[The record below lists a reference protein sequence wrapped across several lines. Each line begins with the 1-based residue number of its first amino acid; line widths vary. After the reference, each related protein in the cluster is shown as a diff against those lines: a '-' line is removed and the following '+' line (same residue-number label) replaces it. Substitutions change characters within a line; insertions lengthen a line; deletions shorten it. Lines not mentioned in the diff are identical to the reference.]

1 MGSGSPESRV
11 TASVRTSSLG
21 VLGTQP
27 CASSSQWACTYTQ
40 HRASG
45 HTGRAKTDT
54 LGAENIACILTQ
66 DSSVGAQNIEYFIH
80 ERVQVQGCGSQE
92 LDYVRPC
99 VARHRHPADRV
110 AEGCA
115 ARRPPHSQGPH
126 RDDRS
131 AKATSSSRVSSR
143 SAHTGELS
151 PDRMLVLV
159 SMSKRARA
167 HPKLRKLKGRYH
179 ADGGLL

>member
-54 LGAENIACILTQ
+54 LGAQVAENIACILTQ

-80 ERVQVQGCGSQE
+80 ERVQVQGCDHRSLTTYAPAWRGIVTQ
-92 LDYVRPC
+92 LTALRK
-99 VARHRHPADRV
+99 VARRGGHRTVRDRI
-110 AEGCA
+110 GTTG
-115 ARRPPHSQGPH
+115 RPRPPHLV
-126 RDDRS
+126 
-131 AKATSSSRVSSR
+131 A
-143 SAHTGELS
+143 SAHDQLIPASYLLTGCLY
-151 PDRMLVLV
+151 L
-159 SMSKRARA
+159 
-167 HPKLRKLKGRYH
+167 
-179 ADGGLL
+179 